1 MAAFGGALAR
11 LLRAAGFNPVG
22 YSSAESFLADPMRA
36 QTDCLVLD
44 VHLGGMSGLDL
55 QERLTARPIALSGSV
70 SPSASSPS
78 RPMAGPSAWI
88 PVCRSAARS
97 GSSCRRESPA
107 SNATAERCAG
117 GWITAGVLMLGWLA
131 R

>member
-1 MAAFGGALAR
+1 MLAMAIGERAGASAHTVNVAVVDDDGGVRGALAR

-78 RPMAGPSAWI
+78 RPTAGPSA
-88 PVCRSAARS
+88 
-97 GSSCRRESPA
+97 
-107 SNATAERCAG
+107 
-117 GWITAGVLMLGWLA
+117 
-131 R
+131 